1 MGAGPIVITRV
12 GTGGSQVLPDGRV
25 LRDDVSFKIADG
37 ITAALVG
44 SNGAGYT
51 TLLKMV
57 AGEPR
62 PRTAVI
68 TATGGLGVIRWE
80 RVAPTSHTL

>member
-1 MGAGPIVITRV
+1 MGARLIVIACV
-12 GTGGSQVLPDGRV
+12 GTGGSQALPDGRV
-25 LRDDVSFKIADG
+25 PLDDVSFKIADG

-44 SNGAGYT
+44 SNGAGKT

-80 RVAPTSHTL
+80 RVASTLHTL